1 MSKGFVSTNRDFFM
15 TIPDASLEDWELFI
29 KKADLDETY
38 PADIL
43 LEFVKEFVDEHRSE
57 LVDDSENKPKKVIVR
72 KAAPKKKS
80 FLARK
85 AKIVKKREIDDDD
98 DSPDITQTPKFK
110 LLELV
115 RELDEEEGITPEELV
130 IKAEASGISR
140 PRLQMNKMIRRGI
153 LYIHEGKIHVT

>member
-1 MSKGFVSTNRDFFM
+1 M
-15 TIPDASLEDWELFI
+15 TIPDAYQEDWELFI

-43 LEFVKEFVDEHRSE
+43 LEFMREFVEEHRSE
-57 LVDDSENKPKKVIVR
+57 LVEGAEDKPKKVIVK

-85 AKIVKKREIDDDD
+85 AKIVKKKEVDDDD
-98 DSPDITQTPKFK
+98 DSPDITQTPKFR

-115 RELDEEEGITPEELV
+115 RENAGEEGITPENLV
-130 IKAEASGISR
+130 AKAESANIPR
-140 PRLQMNKMIRRGI
+140 PSLQMNKMIRRGI
-153 LYIHEGKIHVT
+153 LYIHKGKVHVT

>member
-1 MSKGFVSTNRDFFM
+1 M
-15 TIPDASLEDWELFI
+15 TIPDAYQEDWELFI

-43 LEFVKEFVDEHRSE
+43 LDFMREFVEEHRSE
-57 LVDDSENKPKKVIVR
+57 LFEESGDKPKKVIVK

-85 AKIVKKREIDDDD
+85 AKIVKKKEVDDDD
-98 DSPDITQTPKFK
+98 DSPDITQTPKFR

-115 RELDEEEGITPEELV
+115 RENAGEEGITPENLV
-130 IKAEASGISR
+130 AKAESANIPR

-153 LYIHEGKIHVT
+153 LYIHKGKVHVT

>member
-1 MSKGFVSTNRDFFM
+1 M
-15 TIPDASLEDWELFI
+15 TIPDAYQEDWELFI

-43 LEFVKEFVDEHRSE
+43 LDFMRDFVEEHRSE
-57 LVDDSENKPKKVIVR
+57 LVEDSEDKPKRVVVK

-85 AKIVKKREIDDDD
+85 AKIIKKKEIDDVD
-98 DSPDITQTPKFK
+98 DSPDITQTPKFR

-115 RELDEEEGITPEELV
+115 RENAGEEGIAPENLV
-130 IKAEASGISR
+130 AKAESANIPR

-153 LYIHEGKIHVT
+153 LYIHKGKVHVT

>member
-1 MSKGFVSTNRDFFM
+1 M
-15 TIPDASLEDWELFI
+15 TIPDAYQEDWELFI

-43 LEFVKEFVDEHRSE
+43 LDLMREFVEEHRSE
-57 LVDDSENKPKKVIVR
+57 LVEESKDKPKKVIVK

-85 AKIVKKREIDDDD
+85 AKIVRKKEADEDDT
-98 DSPDITQTPKFK
+98 SPDITQTPKFR

-115 RELDEEEGITPEELV
+115 RENAGEEGITPENLV
-130 IKAEASGISR
+130 AKAESVNIPR

-153 LYIHEGKIHVT
+153 LYIHKGKVHVT

>member
-1 MSKGFVSTNRDFFM
+1 M
-15 TIPDASLEDWELFI
+15 TIPDAYQEDWELFI

-43 LEFVKEFVDEHRSE
+43 LDFMREFVEEHRSE
-57 LVDDSENKPKKVIVR
+57 LVEESEDKPKKVIVK

-85 AKIVKKREIDDDD
+85 AKIVKKKEADDYD
-98 DSPDITQTPKFK
+98 DSPDITQTPKFR

-115 RELDEEEGITPEELV
+115 RENAGEEGISPENLV
-130 IKAEASGISR
+130 AKAESANIPR

-153 LYIHEGKIHVT
+153 LYIHKGKVHVT

>member
-1 MSKGFVSTNRDFFM
+1 M
-15 TIPDASLEDWELFI
+15 TIPDAYQEDWELFI

-43 LEFVKEFVDEHRSE
+43 LDFMRDFVEEHRSE
-57 LVDDSENKPKKVIVR
+57 LVEESEDKPKRVVVK
-72 KAAPKKKS
+72 KTAPKKKS

-85 AKIVKKREIDDDD
+85 AKIIKKKEIDDID
-98 DSPDITQTPKFK
+98 DSPDITQTPKFR

-115 RELDEEEGITPEELV
+115 REKAGEEGISPEELV
-130 IKAEASGISR
+130 SEADSAKIPR

-153 LYIHEGKIHVT
+153 LYIHKGKIHVT

>member
-1 MSKGFVSTNRDFFM
+1 MSTNRDFFM

-57 LVDDSENKPKKVIVR
+57 LVDDSESKPKKVIVR

-85 AKIVKKREIDDDD
+85 AKIVKKREVNDDD

-115 RELDEEEGITPEELV
+115 RELDEDEGITPEELV
-130 IKAEASGISR
+130 TKAEASGISR

>member
-1 MSKGFVSTNRDFFM
+1 M
-15 TIPDASLEDWELFI
+15 TIPDAYQEDWELFI

-43 LEFVKEFVDEHRSE
+43 LDFMREFVEEHRSE
-57 LVDDSENKPKKVIVR
+57 LVEESEDKPKKVIVK

-85 AKIVKKREIDDDD
+85 AKIVKKKEVDDDD
-98 DSPDITQTPKFK
+98 DSPDITQTPKFR

-115 RELDEEEGITPEELV
+115 RENAGEEGITPENLV
-130 IKAEASGISR
+130 AKAESANIPR

-153 LYIHEGKIHVT
+153 L

>member
-1 MSKGFVSTNRDFFM
+1 M
-15 TIPDASLEDWELFI
+15 TIPDAYQEDWELFI

-43 LEFVKEFVDEHRSE
+43 LDFMRDFVDEHRSE
-57 LVDDSENKPKKVIVR
+57 LVEDSEDKPRKVIVK

-85 AKIVKKREIDDDD
+85 AKIIKKKEVDDDD

-115 RELDEEEGITPEELV
+115 RELEGDEGISPDELV
-130 IKAEASGISR
+130 IKAETANIVR

-153 LYIHEGKIHVT
+153 LYIHKGKVHVT

>member
-1 MSKGFVSTNRDFFM
+1 M
-15 TIPDASLEDWELFI
+15 TIPDAYQEDWELFI

-43 LEFVKEFVDEHRSE
+43 LDFMRDFVEEHRSE
-57 LVDDSENKPKKVIVR
+57 LVEESEDKPKRVVVK
-72 KAAPKKKS
+72 KTAPKKKS

-85 AKIVKKREIDDDD
+85 AKIIKKKEIDDID
-98 DSPDITQTPKFK
+98 DSPDITQTPKFR

-115 RELDEEEGITPEELV
+115 REKAGDEGISPEELV
-130 IKAEASGISR
+130 SEADSAKIPR

-153 LYIHEGKIHVT
+153 LYIHKGKIHVT

>member
-1 MSKGFVSTNRDFFM
+1 MAQNRDFFM

-29 KKADLDETY
+29 KKADIDETY

-43 LEFVKEFVDEHRSE
+43 LDFVRDFVEEHRSE
-57 LVDDSENKPKKVIVR
+57 LVEDSDNKPKKVIVK
-72 KAAPKKKS
+72 KAPPKKKS
-80 FLARK
+80 FETRK
-85 AKIVKKREIDDDD
+85 AKIVKKKELEED
-98 DSPDITQTPKFK
+98 DSSTDITQPPKFK

-115 RELDEEEGITPEELV
+115 REIDDEEGIAPDELLL
-130 IKAEASGISR
+130 KAEAADIPR

>member
-1 MSKGFVSTNRDFFM
+1 M
-15 TIPDASLEDWELFI
+15 TIPDAYQEDWELFI

-43 LEFVKEFVDEHRSE
+43 LDFMREFVEEHRSE
-57 LVDDSENKPKKVIVR
+57 LVEESEDKPKKVIVK

-85 AKIVKKREIDDDD
+85 AKIVKKKEVDD
-98 DSPDITQTPKFK
+98 DSPDITQTPKFR

-115 RELDEEEGITPEELV
+115 RENAGEEGINPEDLV
-130 IKAEASGISR
+130 AKAESANIPR

-153 LYIHEGKIHVT
+153 LYIHKGKVHVT

>member
-1 MSKGFVSTNRDFFM
+1 M
-15 TIPDASLEDWELFI
+15 TIPDAYQEDWELFI

-43 LEFVKEFVDEHRSE
+43 LDFMREFVEEHRSE
-57 LVDDSENKPKKVIVR
+57 LVEESEDKPKKVIVK

-85 AKIVKKREIDDDD
+85 AKIVKKKEVDDDD
-98 DSPDITQTPKFK
+98 DSPDITQTPKFR

-115 RELDEEEGITPEELV
+115 RENAGEVGITPENLV
-130 IKAEASGISR
+130 AKAESANIPR
-140 PRLQMNKMIRRGI
+140 PGLQMNKMIRRGI
-153 LYIHEGKIHVT
+153 LYIHKGKVHVT

>member
-1 MSKGFVSTNRDFFM
+1 M
-15 TIPDASLEDWELFI
+15 TIPDAYQEDWELFI

-43 LEFVKEFVDEHRSE
+43 LDFMRDFVEEHRSE
-57 LVDDSENKPKKVIVR
+57 LVEESEDKPKRVVVK
-72 KAAPKKKS
+72 KTAPKKKS

-85 AKIVKKREIDDDD
+85 AKIVKKKEIGDID
-98 DSPDITQTPKFK
+98 DSPDITQTPKFR

-115 RELDEEEGITPEELV
+115 REKAGEEGISPEELV
-130 IKAEASGISR
+130 SEADSAKIPR

-153 LYIHEGKIHVT
+153 LYIHKGKIHVT

>member
-1 MSKGFVSTNRDFFM
+1 M
-15 TIPDASLEDWELFI
+15 TIPDAYQEDWELFI

-43 LEFVKEFVDEHRSE
+43 LDFMRVFVEEHRSE
-57 LVDDSENKPKKVIVR
+57 LVEESEDKPKKVIVK

-85 AKIVKKREIDDDD
+85 AKIVRKKEVDEDDT
-98 DSPDITQTPKFK
+98 SPDITQTPKFR

-115 RELDEEEGITPEELV
+115 RENAGEEGITPENLV
-130 IKAEASGISR
+130 AKAESVNIPR

-153 LYIHEGKIHVT
+153 LYIHKGKVHVT

>member
-1 MSKGFVSTNRDFFM
+1 M
-15 TIPDASLEDWELFI
+15 TIPDAYQEDWELFI

-43 LEFVKEFVDEHRSE
+43 LDFMRDFVEEHRSE
-57 LVDDSENKPKKVIVR
+57 LVDESEDKPKRVVVK
-72 KAAPKKKS
+72 KTAPKKKS

-85 AKIVKKREIDDDD
+85 AKIVKKKEIDDID
-98 DSPDITQTPKFK
+98 DSPDITQTPKFR

-115 RELDEEEGITPEELV
+115 RQKAGEEGISPEELV
-130 IKAEASGISR
+130 SEADSAKIPR

-153 LYIHEGKIHVT
+153 LYIHKGKIHVT

>member
-1 MSKGFVSTNRDFFM
+1 M
-15 TIPDASLEDWELFI
+15 TIPDAYQEDWELFI

-43 LEFVKEFVDEHRSE
+43 LDFMREFVEEYRSE
-57 LVDDSENKPKKVIVR
+57 LVEESEDKPKKVIVK

-85 AKIVKKREIDDDD
+85 AKIVKKKEVDDD
-98 DSPDITQTPKFK
+98 DSPDITQTPKFR

-115 RELDEEEGITPEELV
+115 RENAGEEGITPEDLV
-130 IKAEASGISR
+130 AKAESANIPR

-153 LYIHEGKIHVT
+153 LYIHKGKVHVT

>member
-1 MSKGFVSTNRDFFM
+1 MSTNRDFFM
-15 TIPDASLEDWELFI
+15 TIPDAYQEDWELFI

-43 LEFVKEFVDEHRSE
+43 LDFMRDFVEEHRSE
-57 LVDDSENKPKKVIVR
+57 LVDESEDKPKRVVVK
-72 KAAPKKKS
+72 KTAPKKKS

-85 AKIVKKREIDDDD
+85 AKIVKKKEIDDID
-98 DSPDITQTPKFK
+98 DSPDITQTPKFR

-115 RELDEEEGITPEELV
+115 REKAGEEGISPEELV
-130 IKAEASGISR
+130 SEADSAKIPR

-153 LYIHEGKIHVT
+153 LYIHKGKIHVT

>member
-1 MSKGFVSTNRDFFM
+1 M
-15 TIPDASLEDWELFI
+15 TIPDAYQEDWELFI

-43 LEFVKEFVDEHRSE
+43 LDFMREFVEEHRSE
-57 LVDDSENKPKKVIVR
+57 LVEESKDKPKKVIVK

-85 AKIVKKREIDDDD
+85 AKIVRKKEADEDDT
-98 DSPDITQTPKFK
+98 SPDITQTPKFR

-115 RELDEEEGITPEELV
+115 RENAGEEGITPENLV
-130 IKAEASGISR
+130 AKAESVNIPR

-153 LYIHEGKIHVT
+153 LYIPKGKVHVT

>member
-1 MSKGFVSTNRDFFM
+1 M
-15 TIPDASLEDWELFI
+15 TIPDAYQEDWELFI

-43 LEFVKEFVDEHRSE
+43 LDFMREFVEEHRSE
-57 LVDDSENKPKKVIVR
+57 LVEESEDKPKKVIVK

-85 AKIVKKREIDDDD
+85 AKIVKKKEVDDDD
-98 DSPDITQTPKFK
+98 DSPDITQTPKFR

-115 RELDEEEGITPEELV
+115 RENAGEEGISPENLV
-130 IKAEASGISR
+130 AKAESANIPR

>member
-1 MSKGFVSTNRDFFM
+1 MSTNRDFFM
-15 TIPDASLEDWELFI
+15 TIPDAYQEDWELFI

-43 LEFVKEFVDEHRSE
+43 LDFMREFVEEHRSE
-57 LVDDSENKPKKVIVR
+57 LVEESEDKPKKVIVK

-85 AKIVKKREIDDDD
+85 AKIVKKKEVDDD
-98 DSPDITQTPKFK
+98 DSPDITQTPKFR

-115 RELDEEEGITPEELV
+115 RENAGEEGITPENLV
-130 IKAEASGISR
+130 SKAESANIPR
-140 PRLQMNKMIRRGI
+140 PSLQMNKMIRRGI
-153 LYIHEGKIHVT
+153 LYIHKGKVHVT

>member
-1 MSKGFVSTNRDFFM
+1 MSTNRDFFM

-72 KAAPKKKS
+72 KTAPKKKS

>member
-1 MSKGFVSTNRDFFM
+1 MSTNRDFFM

-57 LVDDSENKPKKVIVR
+57 LVDDSESKPKKVIVR

-80 FLARK
+80 FLAKK
-85 AKIVKKREIDDDD
+85 AKIVKKREVNDDD

-115 RELDEEEGITPEELV
+115 RELDEDEGITPEELV
-130 IKAEASGISR
+130 TKAEDSGISR

>member
-1 MSKGFVSTNRDFFM
+1 MSTNRDFFM
-15 TIPDASLEDWELFI
+15 TIPDASIEDWELFI

-57 LVDDSENKPKKVIVR
+57 LVDDSENKPKKVVVR
-72 KAAPKKKS
+72 KIAPKKKS

-85 AKIVKKREIDDDD
+85 AKIVKKREVNEEDN
-98 DSPDITQTPKFK
+98 SPDITQTPKFK

-115 RELDEEEGITPEELV
+115 RELDEGEEITPEELV
-130 IKAEASGISR
+130 TKAEASGISR

-153 LYIHEGKIHVT
+153 LYIHEGKIHIT

>member
-1 MSKGFVSTNRDFFM
+1 M
-15 TIPDASLEDWELFI
+15 TIPDAYQEDWELFI

-43 LEFVKEFVDEHRSE
+43 LDFMREFVEEHRSE
-57 LVDDSENKPKKVIVR
+57 LVEESDDKPKKVIVK

-85 AKIVKKREIDDDD
+85 AKIVRKKEVDEDDT
-98 DSPDITQTPKFK
+98 SPDITQTPKFR

-115 RELDEEEGITPEELV
+115 RENAGEEGITPENLV
-130 IKAEASGISR
+130 AKAESVNIPR

-153 LYIHEGKIHVT
+153 LYIHKGKVHVT

>member
-1 MSKGFVSTNRDFFM
+1 M
-15 TIPDASLEDWELFI
+15 TIPDAYQEDWELFI

-43 LEFVKEFVDEHRSE
+43 LDFMRDFVEEHRSE
-57 LVDDSENKPKKVIVR
+57 LVDESEDKPKRVVVK
-72 KAAPKKKS
+72 KTAPKKKS

-85 AKIVKKREIDDDD
+85 AKIVKKKEIDDIDN
-98 DSPDITQTPKFK
+98 SPDITQTPKFR

-115 RELDEEEGITPEELV
+115 REKAGEEGISPEELV
-130 IKAEASGISR
+130 SEADSAKIPR

-153 LYIHEGKIHVT
+153 LYIHKGKIHVT

>member
-1 MSKGFVSTNRDFFM
+1 M
-15 TIPDASLEDWELFI
+15 TIPDAYQEDWELFI

-43 LEFVKEFVDEHRSE
+43 LDFMREFVEEHRSE
-57 LVDDSENKPKKVIVR
+57 LVEESEDKPKKVIVK

-85 AKIVKKREIDDDD
+85 AKIVKKKEVDDDD
-98 DSPDITQTPKFK
+98 DSPDITQTPKFR

-115 RELDEEEGITPEELV
+115 RENAGEEGITPENLV
-130 IKAEASGISR
+130 AKAESVNIPR

-153 LYIHEGKIHVT
+153 LYIHKGKIHVT

>member
-1 MSKGFVSTNRDFFM
+1 M

-29 KKADLDETY
+29 KKSDLDETY

-43 LEFVKEFVDEHRSE
+43 LEFVKEFVDRHRNE
-57 LVDDSENKPKKVIVR
+57 LVDDEEPKPKKVIVR
-72 KAAPKKKS
+72 KTAPKKKS

-85 AKIVKKREIDDDD
+85 AKIIKKRDADEYD

-115 RELDEEEGITPEELV
+115 RQLDVEEGITPEELV
-130 IKAEASGISR
+130 SKAEDSGITR

>member
-1 MSKGFVSTNRDFFM
+1 M
-15 TIPDASLEDWELFI
+15 TIPDAYQEDWELFI

-43 LEFVKEFVDEHRSE
+43 LDFMREFVEEHRSE
-57 LVDDSENKPKKVIVR
+57 LVEESEDKPKKVIVK

-85 AKIVKKREIDDDD
+85 AKIVKKKEVDDD
-98 DSPDITQTPKFK
+98 DSPDITQTPKFR

-115 RELDEEEGITPEELV
+115 RENAGEEGITPENLV
-130 IKAEASGISR
+130 AKAESVNIPR

-153 LYIHEGKIHVT
+153 LYIHKGKVHVT

>member
-1 MSKGFVSTNRDFFM
+1 M
-15 TIPDASLEDWELFI
+15 TIPDAYQEDWELFI

-43 LEFVKEFVDEHRSE
+43 LDFMREFVEEHRSE
-57 LVDDSENKPKKVIVR
+57 LVEESEDKPKKVIVK

-85 AKIVKKREIDDDD
+85 AKIVRKKEVDEDDT
-98 DSPDITQTPKFK
+98 SPDITQTPKFR

-115 RELDEEEGITPEELV
+115 RENAGEEGITPENLV
-130 IKAEASGISR
+130 AKAESVNIPR

-153 LYIHEGKIHVT
+153 LYIHRGKVHVT